1 MYNVKQDVSE
11 EVIPLSMADMEF
23 NNAPEIREGLQDY
36 LDEAILGYSVATDSY
51 YDALIDWNNKLA
63 PKLISSTSASKSFNL
78 AGWKLSSIIIENQ
91 DLRTKYQKE
100 IAVSRNSIIGPLAYK
115 GTELAYQK
123 GEPWLDELLTV
134 IDKNQKFFHNYFKEH
149 CPNITA
155 PLIEGTYLQWINM
168 NALGLSDSEL
178 KELL

>member
-78 AGWKLSSIIIENQ
+78 AG
-91 DLRTKYQKE
+91 
-100 IAVSRNSIIGPLAYK
+100 
-115 GTELAYQK
+115 
-123 GEPWLDELLTV
+123 
-134 IDKNQKFFHNYFKEH
+134 
-149 CPNITA
+149 
-155 PLIEGTYLQWINM
+155 
-168 NALGLSDSEL
+168 
-178 KELL
+178 